1 MESGAKLQNVTIS
14 GEDGNDTVKIGK
26 GVDLSSTTLDGGKG
40 NDTIQVSENI
50 DFSKI
55 GKITNFE
62 NLKLGENNE
71 SVNLKLDIKDVLNIT
86 DNKNTILKVEGDS
99 SDHLSLKGFKNN
111 IVSSHDGYDRY
122 QGVDAHGNTTYIDI
136 KHEVTVDFQ

>member
-1 MESGAKLQNVTIS
+1 MTIS

-26 GVDLSSTTLDGGKG
+26 GVDLSTTTLDGGRG
-40 NDTIQVSENI
+40 NDTLQISENI
-50 DFSKI
+50 DFSKVS
-55 GKITNFE
+55 NFE
-62 NLKLGENNE
+62 KLKLGENNE
-71 SVNLKLDIKDVLNIT
+71 SVNLRLDIKDVLDIT

-111 IVSSHDGYDRY
+111 IISSHDGYDRY

-136 KHEVTVDFQ
+136 KHEVTVDLQ